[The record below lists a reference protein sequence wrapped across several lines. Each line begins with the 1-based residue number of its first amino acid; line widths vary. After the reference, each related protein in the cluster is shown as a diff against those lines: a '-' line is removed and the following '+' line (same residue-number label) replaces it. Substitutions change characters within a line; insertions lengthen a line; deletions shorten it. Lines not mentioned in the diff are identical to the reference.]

1 LDLDRLEPSLERR
14 VLLEVLTVL
23 VERGGADRLELT
35 AGEHRLGDGPGVGCP
50 RRRSCGWVMLAA
62 PSAPSAAPAPTSVCS
77 SSMNRMM
84 SPRVLISFSTF
95 LRRSSQ
101 SPR

>member
-1 LDLDRLEPSLERR
+1 MCGTVGSLTVDGLEPPLERR
-14 VLLEVLTVL
+14 VLLEVLAVL
-23 VERGGADRLELT
+23 VARGGADRLQLA
-35 AGEHRLGDGPGVGCP
+35 AGEHRLAGCE
-50 RRRSCGWVMLAA
+50 AA
-62 PSAPSAAPAPTSVCS
+62 SIAPSAAPAPTSVWS

-95 LRRSSQ
+95 LRRSSK